1 MITTSNQIE
10 SYLQIYSMKEI
21 KTNNVMSGW
30 GKRTGD
36 GKEEVGWEIFRLD
49 TLLMCPRTEKV
60 ESILIIFKNCKY
72 DFNIKI

>member
-1 MITTSNQIE
+1 MLCQVGE
-10 SYLQIYSMKEI
+10 KGQGM
-21 KTNNVMSGW
+21 G
-30 GKRTGD
+30 
-36 GKEEVGWEIFRLD
+36 EEVGWELFRLD